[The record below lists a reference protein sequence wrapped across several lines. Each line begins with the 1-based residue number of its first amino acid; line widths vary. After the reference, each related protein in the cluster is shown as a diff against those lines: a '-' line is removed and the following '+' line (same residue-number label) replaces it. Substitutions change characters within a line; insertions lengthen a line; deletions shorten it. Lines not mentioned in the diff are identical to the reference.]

1 MIRKI
6 KQKKKVLLIEPNYS
20 NKFPPVGLMK
30 IATYYRNRGIL
41 YGDEWEVVFYKGD
54 LKHFVIE
61 RITDN
66 LIEKLN
72 DADGTNHNWHFYKDI
87 LFDYIRTRKSE
98 LLENLP
104 LTIQPDDDGE
114 KTFKYVIL
122 TDLIKE
128 AKDKYWKKTWEQEP
142 EWDRVEVTT
151 LFTFYWDI
159 TIETIEFAKKLVKD
173 PKNLMVGGVLA
184 SIQPKEL
191 AEATG
196 LHIHKKGQAG
206 GIHIGILRPGDL
218 DKGDEQKIDELELD
232 YSILDEIEYQ
242 YPMSNAY
249 YRYTTRGCVNKCPF
263 CAVPTLE
270 PDYMPYIPLKE
281 RVERINDLYGEQKDL
296 LLMDNNV
303 LASEYY
309 PQIIQEIIDCGFQK
323 GAKFIQP
330 NLLEI
335 TIRNLQRDINDRA
348 YIRKA
353 WYLIDEL
360 YNSLKGD
367 ESYNLYTIRE
377 KYHITKYLTTTK
389 ESLIAAYDEI
399 KPIYEKHHKP
409 GLGKLRIVDFNQG
422 LDARLFTPEKARLM
436 GQIAIRPVR
445 IAFDDIRTE
454 KKYCAAI
461 RMCKDAGMHDFSNY
475 LLYNFKDYPE
485 DLYKRLKINVNLC
498 DELHISIYSFP
509 MKFHP
514 ISKTGEMDEDY
525 SHNRDYVGIH
535 WNRKYIRAIQ
545 AILNS
550 TKGKIGRG
558 TDFFHKAFGNDI
570 DEYKMLLEMPET
582 MIIYR
587 FFFEWLGNEEGII
600 RAKEVLGYSLED
612 ISTQAWW
619 QCFNECKGSIST
631 NEWDN
636 VLNFIHKN
644 DFDYDNDILKNPL
657 TIKLLSFYK
666 NNRKTIIEENSDLYI
681 MKKEYDQNPTMKLI
695 RHGKK
700 RKL

>member
-1 MIRKI
+1 MARV
-6 KQKKKVLLIEPNYS
+6 KKKVLLIEPNYA
-20 NKFPPVGLMK
+20 NKFPPIGLMK
-30 IATYYRNRGIL
+30 IATYYRNRGEL
-41 YGDEWEVVFYKGD
+41 YGDGWEVVFYKGD
-54 LKHFVIE
+54 LKRFVIE
-61 RITDN
+61 RITDK

-72 DADGTNHNWHFYKDI
+72 DADGTNRDWHFHKDI
-87 LFDYIRTRKSE
+87 LFEYVRTRRTE
-98 LLENLP
+98 LLDSLP
-104 LTIQPDDDGE
+104 VTIPAVSDGE
-114 KTFKYVIL
+114 KPVKNIAL
-122 TDLIKE
+122 LDLVNE

-142 EWDRVEVTT
+142 EWDRVGVTT

-159 TIETIEFAKKLVKD
+159 TIETIEFAKRLVKD
-173 PKNLMVGGVLA
+173 PKDLMVGGVLA
-184 SIQPKEL
+184 SIQPREL
-191 AEATG
+191 SEATG
-196 LHIHKKGQAG
+196 LHIHKRGQAG
-206 GIHIGILRPGDL
+206 GIHIGILRAGDL

-249 YRYTTRGCVNKCPF
+249 YRYTTRGCVNKCAF
-263 CAVPTLE
+263 CAVPALE
-270 PDYMPYIPLKE
+270 PDFMPYIPLKE
-281 RVERINDLYGEQKDL
+281 RVKRISNLYGEQKDL

-303 LASEYY
+303 LASDHY
-309 PQIIQEIIDCGFQK
+309 PQIIQEIIDCDFQK

-335 TIRNLQRDINDRA
+335 AIRNLQRNINDRA

-360 YNSLKGD
+360 YNSLKGE
-367 ESYNLYTIRE
+367 ESYILYAIRE

-389 ESLIAAYDEI
+389 ENLIAAYDEI
-399 KPIYEKHHKP
+399 KPIYERHHKP
-409 GLGKLRIVDFNQG
+409 GLGRLRIVDFNQG

-461 RMCKDAGMHDFSNY
+461 RMCKDAGMRNFSNY
-475 LLYNFKDYPE
+475 LLYNFKDYPD
-485 DLYKRLKINVNLC
+485 DLYKRLKINVDLC
-498 DELHISIYSFP
+498 DELHVSIYSFP

-514 ISKTGEMDEDY
+514 IRKTDEMDEDY
-525 SHNRDYVGIH
+525 SHNRDYIGLH

-545 AILNS
+545 AVLNS

-558 TDFFHKAFGNDI
+558 TSFFYKAFGSNL
-570 DEYKMLLEMPET
+570 DEYHKLLEMPET

-587 FFFEWLGNEEGII
+587 FFFEWLSTEAAITIG
-600 RAKEVLGYSLED
+600 KEKFGHGFES

-619 QCFNECKGSIST
+619 DCYCECEKAIPPA
-631 NEWDN
+631 EWES
-636 VLNFIHKN
+636 VKLFIHTN
-644 DFDYDNDILKNPL
+644 DFDSRGNEFTNPL
-657 TIKLLSFYK
+657 VVKLLSFYE
-666 NNRKTIIEENSDLYI
+666 NNRKFVVEEGTELFV
-681 MKKEYDQNPTMKLI
+681 MKQEYDKKPTLEAK

-700 RKL
+700 NE